1 MREMLLP
8 PLLWTPPLVYRRAS
22 ISLTSWLSRLVRK
35 ESCFAGKSFGHKIRC
50 SNFRCVCQILFIY
63 SDFSA
68 YLSKFFVEMKSRESE
83 VLYYIKNSYISK
95 SWHFGKSFMAKNKKN
110 QFLFLNW
117 RNFTF
122 SFSSDVRYWNFWN
135 SLEKFQM
142 F

>member
-22 ISLTSWLSRLVRK
+22 MSLTSWLSRLVRK

-83 VLYYIKNSYISK
+83 VLYYIKNSPSPDIL
-95 SWHFGKSFMAKNKKN
+95 GKVLWQRIKKIN
-110 QFLFLNW
+110 FYFSNW